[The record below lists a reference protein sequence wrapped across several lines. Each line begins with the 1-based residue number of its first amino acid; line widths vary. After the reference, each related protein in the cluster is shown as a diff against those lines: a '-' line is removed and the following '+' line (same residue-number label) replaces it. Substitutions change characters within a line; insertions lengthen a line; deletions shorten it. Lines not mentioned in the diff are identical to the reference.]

1 MKSYLL
7 KLRDS
12 AAIARGG
19 QCQLK
24 VKPGRSALCALLGI
38 DLQLRYSAV
47 QTSTGCG
54 GNGSCDPLVTS
65 PYACVLLKEKSHR
78 TSMAHV
84 HYYPAKNNAV
94 SRKIN
99 KLIVPSSN
107 GKANKEKPSI
117 EQ

>member
-1 MKSYLL
+1 M

-54 GNGSCDPLVTS
+54 GNSSCDPLVTS
-65 PYACVLLKEKSHR
+65 LYACVLLKEKSIIPAHR

-84 HYYPAKNNAV
+84 HYYPAKTNAV

-107 GKANKEKPSI
+107 GKTNKGKPSI
-117 EQ
+117 GQ

>member
-1 MKSYLL
+1 
-7 KLRDS
+7 
-12 AAIARGG
+12 
-19 QCQLK
+19 
-24 VKPGRSALCALLGI
+24 
-38 DLQLRYSAV
+38 
-47 QTSTGCG
+47 
-54 GNGSCDPLVTS
+54 
-65 PYACVLLKEKSHR
+65 
-78 TSMAHV
+78 MAHV